1 LLGMQ
6 SLSLAQKKDVSVITL
21 NECWKYGS
29 ADIMNLRPAAD
40 RANLY
45 FAEGGGRVSAISL
58 VSGTRLWSTELGG
71 AIRSNLAVLGSTV
84 FVAASDASRRMRVR
98 GLSIASGIPTSDI
111 EIPFSNS
118 VRIDAVGAKLFVE
131 LDSGY
136 VASFV
141 IGGQKLE
148 WQTTISGLD
157 ISNIVFLNDKI
168 VTAAADKTIRVISLT
183 DGKVILSSP
192 VENTVSA
199 LNVFEGNVVVGDS
212 RGNLTR
218 YYDDYHTIYWRF
230 RNGAR
235 ISSVVSTD
243 RGVLAASLD
252 NFVYMTAG
260 YFGDVRWKRRMAGRV
275 SSIVMTGDIAVVLTV
290 GEPNAVIL
298 NLENGRP
305 IGQLSISDEDSF
317 TQPMVVA
324 DDKLLFFT
332 TGQVLA
338 ESVQPCPLK

>member
-1 LLGMQ
+1 MHL
-6 SLSLAQKKDVSVITL
+6 
-21 NECWKYGS
+21 
-29 ADIMNLRPAAD
+29 
-40 RANLY
+40 
-45 FAEGGGRVSAISL
+45 
-58 VSGTRLWSTELGG
+58 
-71 AIRSNLAVLGSTV
+71 
-84 FVAASDASRRMRVR
+84 R

-111 EIPFSNS
+111 EIPFSTS
-118 VRIDAVGAKLFVE
+118 VCVDAVGAKLFVA

-141 IGGQKLE
+141 IGGQKPE
-148 WQTTISGLD
+148 WQITIPGLD
-157 ISNIVFLNDKI
+157 ISNIVFLSDKI
-168 VTAAADKTIRVISLT
+168 VTAAADKTIRVISLN
-183 DGKVILSSP
+183 DGKVLLSST

-199 LNVFEGNVVVGDS
+199 LSIFEGNVVVGDS

-275 SSIVMTGDIAVVLTV
+275 SSIVMTG
-290 GEPNAVIL
+290 EPNAVIL
-298 NLENGRP
+298 SLDNGKP
-305 IGQLSISDEDSF
+305 VGQLSISDDDSF
-317 TQPMVVA
+317 IQPTVVA
-324 DDKLLFFT
+324 ESKLLFFT
-332 TGQVLA
+332 TGKVLA
-338 ESVQPCPLK
+338 ESVQPCSLK